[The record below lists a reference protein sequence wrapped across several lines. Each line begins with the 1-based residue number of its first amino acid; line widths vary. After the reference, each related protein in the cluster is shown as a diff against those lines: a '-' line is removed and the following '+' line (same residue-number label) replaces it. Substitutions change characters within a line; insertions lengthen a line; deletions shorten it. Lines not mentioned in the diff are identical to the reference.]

1 MTHVH
6 HKDKTKHTGSI
17 LLVEDDEFL
26 RDLVVRKLDEAGFDV
41 AVAKDGEAALKAAG
55 TRIPDLI
62 LLDLVLPGM
71 SGFEL
76 IAKLREDEATAKI
89 PFIVLSN
96 SAEVQSKRE
105 SQEMGAE
112 GYLVKAQSTPPEIV
126 EAVAK
131 WFATRARS

>member
-1 MTHVH
+1 MPRPAPP
-6 HKDKTKHTGSI
+6 KQTGSI

-26 RDLVVRKLDEAGFDV
+26 RDLVVRKLEEAGFDI
-41 AVAKDGEAALKAAG
+41 AIAKDGEAALKAAA

-96 SAEVQSKRE
+96 SAETQSKRE
-105 SQEMGAE
+105 SRDMGAE
-112 GYLVKAQSTPPEIV
+112 GYLVKAQSTPVEIV
-126 EAVAK
+126 EAIIG
-131 WFATRARS
+131 WFARRPKA